1 MKLLSFF
8 KNILWTKPRT
18 LFKFKYDKKDGLMSI
33 LNSPIFWMLLF
44 ILASVMFLPTIWL
57 LLHVDTSFIGQSEK
71 KLVAEVTNANPSG
84 PQASV
89 DPRVKSLLANSKT
102 KTTQSSG
109 KSSSLARLNYK
120 ATQVIARDNV
130 GDPSKTVPIGT
141 SLIGKTLTSIDTRE
155 PNQTIKVLLPY
166 GGKSKVGAEIE
177 KNTILF
183 GRVSYSGK
191 GEKVY
196 LSLNKALAPN
206 GHEFEIEAQA
216 LNPKDYSP
224 GLSGKVNS
232 NSDLRVLSAVGL
244 AVVSGAAE
252 IMTEREMVNG
262 MSAPKIELK
271 NAAYQGLSKSSE
283 AEANREASKLME
295 SEDYITIP
303 AGSDVIIALTK
314 SYTEK

>member
-1 MKLLSFF
+1 MKLFL
-8 KNILWTKPRT
+8 KNIFWTKPKA
-18 LFKFKYDKKDGLMSI
+18 LFKLGYHKKDGLMSI

-44 ILASVMFLPTIWL
+44 ILASIMFLPTIWL
-57 LLHVDTSFIGQSEK
+57 LLHVDTSFIGHSEK
-71 KLVAEVTNANPSG
+71 KLVTETANPNSG
-84 PQASV
+84 APPVSI
-89 DPRVKSLLANSKT
+89 DPRVKSLLASSKT
-102 KTTQSSG
+102 NKAQGSG
-109 KSSSLARLNYK
+109 KSGAILRLNYK
-120 ATQVIARDNV
+120 ATQVIARDNA

-183 GRVSYSGK
+183 GRVTYSGH

-196 LSLNKALAPN
+196 LSLTKALSPE

-224 GLSGKVNS
+224 GLAGTVNS

-244 AVVSGAAE
+244 AVVSGATE

-262 MSAPKIELK
+262 MAAPKLELQ
-271 NAAYQGLSKSSE
+271 NAAYQGVSKSSQ
-283 AEANREASKLME
+283 AEASREASKLNE

>member
-1 MKLLSFF
+1 MKPFLI
-8 KNILWTKPRT
+8 NIFWTKPKA
-18 LFKFKYDKKDGLMSI
+18 LFKLGYDKKEGLKSI
-33 LNSPIFWMLLF
+33 LNSPIFWMVLF

-57 LLHVDTSFIGQSEK
+57 LLHVDTSFIGHSEK
-71 KLVAEVTNANPSG
+71 RLVTEANSNSGVTG
-84 PQASV
+84 VSV
-89 DPRVKSLLANSKT
+89 DPRVKSLLTSSKT
-102 KTTQSSG
+102 NKTQGSG
-109 KSSSLARLNYK
+109 RTGTISRLNYK
-120 ATQVIARDNV
+120 ATQVIARDNA

-183 GRVSYSGK
+183 GRVTYSGK

-196 LSLNKALAPN
+196 LSLNKALSPE
-206 GHEFEIEAQA
+206 GREFEIEAQA

-224 GLSGKVNS
+224 GLAGTVNR
-232 NSDLRVLSAVGL
+232 NSDMRVLSAVGL
-244 AVVSGAAE
+244 AVVSGASE
-252 IMTEREMVNG
+252 ILTEREMVNG
-262 MSAPKIELK
+262 MSAPKLELQ
-271 NAAYQGLSKSSE
+271 NAAYQGISKSSE
-283 AEANREASKLME
+283 AEASREASKLNE

-314 SYTEK
+314 SYIEK